1 MTMKH
6 YMFKI
11 SMAITVMLSMVQM
24 LKSQCTA
31 ADPWRDLQDLLGGSK
46 PLASKKIDSKE
57 DPWSRLQAIYLPFT
71 VEEETSAVADPKT
84 GRKISNYLHTRLKP
98 YLKWIHE
105 AGHRFNIPSE
115 IIGAV
120 IMVESGGNPRA
131 KAKTSS
137 ARGLMQTISATFKEA
152 KNHLKSLGI
161 RVKNSPYDPHASI
174 MAGSWYLDRMFH
186 RAASD
191 KKGNSRIRKHF
202 GAWKY
207 PLEYYYAGP
216 KNGKKKENTVIMYAG
231 GRRVVI
237 DKPAYSKK
245 VLKWAEI
252 MKNS

>member
-1 MTMKH
+1 
-6 YMFKI
+6 MFKQL
-11 SMAITVMLSMVQM
+11 MALAIILSIMQM
-24 LKSQCTA
+24 FQSQCSA
-31 ADPWRDLQDLLGGSK
+31 ADPWKDLQDRLNK
-46 PLASKKIDSKE
+46 PKSLASKKAGSNG
-57 DPWSRLQAIYLPFT
+57 DPWPRLQAIFLPFT
-71 VEEETSAVADPKT
+71 VEEETAAFADPNS
-84 GRKISNYLHTRLKP
+84 GRKISSYLHTRLKP

-120 IMVESGGNPRA
+120 SMVESGGNPKASA
-131 KAKTSS
+131 KISS

-186 RAASD
+186 RAVED
-191 KKGNSRIRKHF
+191 RKKFIRSRQDF
-202 GAWKY
+202 SSWKY

-216 KNGKKKENTVIMYAG
+216 QNGKKKENTVIMYAG

-245 VLKWAEI
+245 VLKWAKI